1 MREPLGPRVR
11 LERPLR
17 LGVRLGRARL
27 GNLLWRQRLLQRR
40 QPEEGE
46 RLDRVRLGRNL
57 RRLRLGRLVLG
68 VRRRLRQRREVLLDN
83 LGLGRVG
90 REVEEVRLV
99 KVGSGRVWVD
109 PQGLR
114 LDRLRLLGPNRPL
127 PLEGLERLE
136 EEERRRLHRQRR
148 QDPLLVRPRSGL
160 DLQEG
165 SGRVRLVSRQ
175 LRRVRRW

>member
-1 MREPLGPRVR
+1 MRERLGPRVR

-27 GNLLWRQRLLQRR
+27 GNHLWRQRLLQRQR
-40 QPEEGE
+40 QEEV
-46 RLDRVRLGRNL
+46 RLARVRLERNL

-68 VRRRLRQRREVLLDN
+68 VRRRRRQRREVLLDN

-148 QDPLLVRPRSGL
+148 
-160 DLQEG
+160 
-165 SGRVRLVSRQ
+165 
-175 LRRVRRW
+175 